1 MAIFYT
7 DTGSI
12 GKLQVSGSGTSI
24 FSISGSGGPL
34 LDVSDINATTTDIFT
49 ITSASIEVFNID
61 TNKNINISGSSFIT
75 GSLKI
80 AGGLEVTSTTSG
92 FLAPRMT
99 TAQRNAIVSPSIGL
113 IIYQTDGTEGLYQYT
128 STGWTAIGSGGTSG
142 GSSAASSLFNY
153 YNFI

>member
-1 MAIFYT
+1 MANEFVARNGVIAQNNST
-7 DTGSI
+7 
-12 GKLQVSGSGTSI
+12 
-24 FSISGSGGPL
+24 
-34 LDVSDINATTTDIFT
+34 
-49 ITSASIEVFNID
+49 
-61 TNKNINISGSSFIT
+61 IT

-99 TAQRNAIVSPSIGL
+99 IAQRNAIVSPSIGL
-113 IIYQTDGTEGLYQYT
+113 VIYQTDSTEGLYQYT
-128 STGWTAIGSGGTSG
+128 STGWTAIGSGGGG